1 MSFDE
6 RAHFRLK
13 TGRDSCPSARICP
26 RLVTLT
32 DSAGSALSNEKSE
45 IRNQNR
51 VLQARDQTNGG
62 RFRALRTARRAVDDG
77 RLCRRSPRNRTHTA
91 PPTTS
96 SVATAFPRRRQHHE
110 RA

>member
-32 DSAGSALSNEKSE
+32 DSTGSTLSNEKSE
-45 IRNQNR
+45 IRNQKSEIRNKKSEIR
-51 VLQARDQTNGG
+51 NQKSEIRNQKSEIRTEYSRPEIKTNGG
-62 RFRALRTARRAVDDG
+62 RFRALRTARRAVEDG
-77 RLCRRSPRNRTHTA
+77 RL
-91 PPTTS
+91 
-96 SVATAFPRRRQHHE
+96 
-110 RA
+110 

>member
-6 RAHFRLK
+6 RAHFGLK
-13 TGRDSCPSARICP
+13 TGRDSRPSARICG
-26 RLVTLT
+26 RLVMVS
-32 DSAGSALSNEKSE
+32 DSTGSALSNEKAKIRTEYSKPE
-45 IRNQNR
+45 IKP
-51 VLQARDQTNGG
+51 NGG

-96 SVATAFPRRRQHHE
+96 PVGTAFPRRRQHIDP
-110 RA
+110 A